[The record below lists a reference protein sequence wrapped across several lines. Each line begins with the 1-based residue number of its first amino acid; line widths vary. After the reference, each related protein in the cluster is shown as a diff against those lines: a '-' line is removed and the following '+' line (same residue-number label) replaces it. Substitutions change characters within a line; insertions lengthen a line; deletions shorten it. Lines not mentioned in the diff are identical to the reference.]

1 MRMSSPRTHTSATD
15 SAGRTIRIVQDV
27 PIRFSYPVFFVDDL
41 FGAQFHE
48 IEMLLVSDGE
58 RMQRRVLFVVDDG
71 VARAHTGLLG
81 TLVRRAK
88 AADGLW
94 HMAGEPLVVPGGEQ
108 SKNDPDLVETIHDR
122 INAEGVCRHSYV
134 VAIGG
139 GAVLDLAGYAAAT
152 AHRGVRLIR
161 VPTTVLA
168 QNDSGVGVK
177 NGVNAYG
184 KKNFVGT
191 FAPPFAVFNDFSF
204 LDTLDDRDWRA
215 GTSEAVKVAL
225 VKDASFFDFLEEH
238 AASIAARDREAMRTL
253 VIRCAELHLDHI
265 RTAGDPFEMGSSRP
279 LDFGHWAAHKLEQMS
294 NYEIRHGEAVAI
306 GIALDCTYAHLAG
319 MMPEQAW
326 QRVLSVLENFGFDLF
341 VPELRLGIENGPNAP
356 IFAGLEEFREHLG
369 GELTILLTT
378 DIGEGL
384 EVHEVDRSLYV
395 HAIEMLKE
403 RAQSSVGA

>member
-71 VARAHTGLLG
+71 VARAHTGLLD

-225 VKDASFFDFLEEH
+225 VKDASFFD
-238 AASIAARDREAMRTL
+238 
-253 VIRCAELHLDHI
+253 
-265 RTAGDPFEMGSSRP
+265 
-279 LDFGHWAAHKLEQMS
+279 
-294 NYEIRHGEAVAI
+294 
-306 GIALDCTYAHLAG
+306 
-319 MMPEQAW
+319 
-326 QRVLSVLENFGFDLF
+326 
-341 VPELRLGIENGPNAP
+341 
-356 IFAGLEEFREHLG
+356 
-369 GELTILLTT
+369 
-378 DIGEGL
+378 
-384 EVHEVDRSLYV
+384 
-395 HAIEMLKE
+395 
-403 RAQSSVGA
+403 